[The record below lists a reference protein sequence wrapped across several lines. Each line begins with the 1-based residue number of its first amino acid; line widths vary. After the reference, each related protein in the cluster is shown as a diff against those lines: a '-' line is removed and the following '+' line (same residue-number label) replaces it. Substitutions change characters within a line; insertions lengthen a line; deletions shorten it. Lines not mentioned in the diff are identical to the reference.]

1 MIIVA
6 HKRDFVNK
14 FPHFLSSARNV
25 LTAVFFHTII
35 CGYRSVKRRA
45 TMKQKNEEMYARM
58 SPWRLFFK
66 VAMPGMISMFA
77 MSIYSII
84 EGIFIGQTL
93 GEGAFAAVNI
103 AMPLVMINFSLAD
116 LIGVGASAP
125 ISIALGKND
134 HKTANNVF
142 SCSVIMIF
150 IVSVIMGAVMF
161 FAAEPLARL
170 MGADD
175 LLLDTSMRYLRTCAL
190 CSPLAAL
197 FFAMDNYLRISGFVK
212 TSMVINIGCNLLT
225 LLLLTFFLLVCNMD
239 VIGSAIAVSVSMS
252 LCAIIAMIPFVAK
265 KALLQFKKPEFSTP
279 MVKQIA
285 ACGTPVF
292 LNNISGR
299 ITSILIN
306 ISLMML
312 GAEVLGEGGGQTAV
326 AVYAVLMYSSDMCWP
341 LLYGIA
347 DSLAPSLGY
356 NWGAKNYSRVKRI
369 ARCAYVGTMAVGL
382 VSTSVL
388 FFMPRVIASL
398 FVDSADVRLLEMAA
412 DAIKIFC
419 ITYLF
424 RWIAVT
430 TQSYLSAIE
439 KPARATIMAL
449 AIAFVFPVVLL
460 GALWGFGL
468 SGIWFNFVGVN
479 ILAAILSAVFLVSLS
494 REIKRR
500 ESEYKTVTQK
510 NA

>member
-1 MIIVA
+1 
-6 HKRDFVNK
+6 
-14 FPHFLSSARNV
+14 
-25 LTAVFFHTII
+25 
-35 CGYRSVKRRA
+35 
-45 TMKQKNEEMYARM
+45 MKMKTEEMYAKM
-58 SPWRLFFK
+58 HPWRLFFV

-93 GEGAFAAVNI
+93 GEGAFAAINI

-125 ISIALGKND
+125 ISIALGKNE

-150 IVSVIMGAVMF
+150 IVSVIMGSIMF

-175 LLLDTSMRYLRTCAL
+175 VLLDTSVRYLRTCAL

-225 LLLLTFFLLVCNMD
+225 LVLLTFFLLVCNMD
-239 VIGSAIAVSVSMS
+239 VVGSALAVSISMS
-252 LCAIIAMIPFVAK
+252 ACALIAMMPFVAK
-265 KALLQFKKPEFSTP
+265 KALLKFKKPEFSAP

-292 LNNISGR
+292 LNNVSGR

-306 ISLMML
+306 ISLMTL
-312 GAEVLGEGGGQTAV
+312 GAKVLGEGGGQTAV
-326 AVYAVLMYSSDMCWP
+326 AVYAVLMYSSDLCWP

-347 DSLAPSLGY
+347 DSLSPALGY
-356 NWGAKNYSRVKRI
+356 NWGAENFGRVKSI
-369 ARCAYVGTMAVGL
+369 AKCAYIGTAAIGL
-382 VSTSVL
+382 VSTSIL
-388 FFMPRVIASL
+388 FFFPDVIASW
-398 FVDSADVRLLEMAA
+398 FVNAEEIRLLEISTR
-412 DAIKIFC
+412 AIRLFC
-419 ITYLF
+419 FAYLF
-424 RWIAVT
+424 RWIGVT
-430 TQSYLSAIE
+430 TQSYFSAVG
-439 KPARATIMAL
+439 KPLEATIL
-449 AIAFVFPVVLL
+449 SVGTAFVFPTVLL
-460 GALWGFGL
+460 GALWHFTL
-468 SGIWFNFVGVN
+468 DGIWFNFVGVN
-479 ILAAILSAVFLVSLS
+479 VLAAITSAILLARLM
-494 REIKRR
+494 REIKKKECELVKRKLNIQ
-500 ESEYKTVTQK
+500 E
-510 NA
+510 